1 MITKTDRDL
10 IRLLKACGL
19 DRETTVAIS
28 ILCKT
33 DENRQKMIDLI
44 IEQYD
49 RTGEVTEQYIQKV
62 GLYLTGDRKSPDM
75 FSTTTE
81 AQPSLTPTEDKR

>member
-1 MITKTDRDL
+1 MITETEGNL
-10 IRLLKACGL
+10 IDLLKACGL

-49 RTGEVTEQYIQKV
+49 RTGEVTEEYIQKV

-75 FSTTTE
+75 FSTMTE
-81 AQPSLTPTEDKR
+81 AQPSHTMTEE